1 MRQKIVR
8 ARHFILD
15 LRKKIRIPAANFFYP
30 REIYSNKRDRISRIG
45 GSPPILSLTLSFDE
59 KLSHRDPVC
68 YRSSTPLL
76 EFLDIPV
83 YRSGRSARH
92 SKTIS
97 RVDLRLPYVYVRDE
111 RVESVAGE
119 EKSEGDSE
127 EGEERKRGE
136 RVDRLLFHKSKLIH
150 PALPY
155 PSPTRIFPSS
165 SSRVSR
171 YQMLVLVRR
180 NRESERENEF
190 YYSSRSRQSNLAS
203 FHLVWSM

>member
-155 PSPTRIFPSS
+155 PSLFSNSNFSLFFFSCFSVSDVGSS
-165 SSRVSR
+165 QEESRVR
-171 YQMLVLVRR
+171 
-180 NRESERENEF
+180 ERE
-190 YYSSRSRQSNLAS
+190 RVLL
-203 FHLVWSM
+203 LVEK

>member
-119 EKSEGDSE
+119 EKSEGDR
-127 EGEERKRGE
+127 GRRGE
-136 RVDRLLFHKSKLIH
+136 KERREGGSI
-150 PALPY
+150 
-155 PSPTRIFPSS
+155 T
-165 SSRVSR
+165 VS
-171 YQMLVLVRR
+171 QI
-180 NRESERENEF
+180 ET
-190 YYSSRSRQSNLAS
+190 YSSRFAISFSNSNFSLFFFSCFSVSDVGSSQEESRVRERERVLL
-203 FHLVWSM
+203 LVEK